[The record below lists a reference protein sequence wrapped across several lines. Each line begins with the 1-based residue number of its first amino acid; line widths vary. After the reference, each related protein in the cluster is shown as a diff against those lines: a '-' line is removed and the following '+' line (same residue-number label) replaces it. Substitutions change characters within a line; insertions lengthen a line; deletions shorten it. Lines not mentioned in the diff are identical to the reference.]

1 MEEKKPKIILGK
13 SMPLWLKAL
22 IFAVIA
28 TSLTVALKKC
38 IFDKK
43 EKKPVNQ
50 ALWDGIKKR
59 ASDPVNVAS
68 VDSGVR
74 ILKTGD
80 LVMRRGG
87 DATSAMLCLL
97 NQQEKFYSHC
107 GLVVV
112 ENGYPFIYHSIGGED
127 NPNERMQRDSAGKW
141 FSPANNL
148 GFGIARLDVPE
159 EKKGSIANVVR
170 DFYKKGLRF
179 DMKFDINTDDRL
191 YCAEMVYKAVDKALN
206 DPGYFQPISIW
217 GHRFIGID
225 NLYLSKHAQLI
236 CQVRFK

>member
-1 MEEKKPKIILGK
+1 MEEKEPKIVLGK

-22 IFAVIA
+22 IFAIIA
-28 TSLTVALKKC
+28 TSLTIVLKKC
-38 IFDKK
+38 LFDKK

-50 ALWDGIKKR
+50 ALWDGIRKR
-59 ASDPVNVAS
+59 AADPINIAS
-68 VDSGVR
+68 VDSGVSL
-74 ILKTGD
+74 LKTGD
-80 LVMRRGG
+80 VVMRRGG

-107 GLVVV
+107 GLVVI

-127 NPNERMQRDSAGKW
+127 NPNEKMRRDSARYW

-148 GFGIARLDVPE
+148 GFGIARLDAPE
-159 EKKGSIANVVR
+159 EKKSSIADVVH
-170 DFYKKGLRF
+170 DFYKRGLRF
-179 DMKFDINTDDRL
+179 DMKFDISTDDRL
-191 YCAEMVYKAVDKALN
+191 YCAEMVYKAVDKALDDSN
-206 DPGYFQPISIW
+206 YFQPISIW

-225 NLYLSKHAQLI
+225 NLYLSKHARLI